1 MEMSVTWEQ
10 KKTDHGDLENIK
22 KTGVSEDWE

>member
-10 KKTDHGDLENIK
+10 KTDHGDLEDIK
-22 KTGVSEDWE
+22 KARVSEDWE